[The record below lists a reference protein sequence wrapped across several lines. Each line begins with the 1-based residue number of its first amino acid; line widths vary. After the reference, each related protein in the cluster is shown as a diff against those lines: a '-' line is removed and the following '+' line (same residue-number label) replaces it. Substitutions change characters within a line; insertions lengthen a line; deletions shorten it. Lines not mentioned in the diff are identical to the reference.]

1 MNTDLLTT
9 IMIIFAICFL
19 LFIIFS
25 TINLKKEGFDQKFNQ
40 KSSNERTK
48 PSTNHSSS
56 TSNGVAGGAESY
68 AANIQAQVIKLQDSM
83 LLSKYR
89 SNYENVVIALD
100 DLVDHLMLNTTL
112 SINPTN
118 PQESLRELVDLNN
131 AKSALNH
138 VMKFID
144 SN

>member
-1 MNTDLLTT
+1 MNSDLLTT
-9 IMIIFAICFL
+9 TVIIFAICFL

-40 KSSNERTK
+40 KSANDKTK
-48 PSTNHSSS
+48 PSTNNSSS
-56 TSNGVAGGAESY
+56 NSNGIAGGAESY
-68 AANIQAQVIKLQDSM
+68 AANIQSQVIKLQDTI

-112 SINPTN
+112 TMNPTN

-131 AKSALNH
+131 AKTALNH

>member
-1 MNTDLLTT
+1 MNSDLLTT
-9 IMIIFAICFL
+9 TVIIFAICFL

-40 KSSNERTK
+40 KSATDKTK
-48 PSTNHSSS
+48 PSTNNS
-56 TSNGVAGGAESY
+56 TSNGIAGGAESY
-68 AANIQAQVIKLQDSM
+68 AANIQSQVIKLQDTI

-112 SINPTN
+112 TINPTN

>member
-1 MNTDLLTT
+1 MNSDLLTT
-9 IMIIFAICFL
+9 TVIIFAICFL

-40 KSSNERTK
+40 KSSNDKINT
-48 PSTNHSSS
+48 STNNSSS
-56 TSNGVAGGAESY
+56 TSNGIAGGAESY
-68 AANIQAQVIKLQDSM
+68 AANIQSQVIKLQDTI

-112 SINPTN
+112 TMNPTN

-131 AKSALNH
+131 AKTALNH

>member
-1 MNTDLLTT
+1 MNSDLLTT

-40 KSSNERTK
+40 KSSNERT
-48 PSTNHSSS
+48 NNSSS
-56 TSNGVAGGAESY
+56 NGIAGEAESY
-68 AANIQAQVIKLQDSM
+68 AANIQSQVIKLQDSM

>member
-1 MNTDLLTT
+1 MNSDLLTT
-9 IMIIFAICFL
+9 TVIIFAICFL

-25 TINLKKEGFDQKFNQ
+25 TINLKKEGFDQNFNQ
-40 KSSNERTK
+40 KSSSNNPK
-48 PSTNHSSS
+48 PSTNNSSS
-56 TSNGVAGGAESY
+56 NGMAGGAESY
-68 AANIQAQVIKLQDSM
+68 TANIQSQVIKLQDTI

-112 SINPTN
+112 SMNPTN
-118 PQESLRELVDLNN
+118 PQASLKELVDLNN
-131 AKSALNH
+131 AKSALNN

>member
-1 MNTDLLTT
+1 MNSDLLTT

-40 KSSNERTK
+40 KSSNDKTNT
-48 PSTNHSSS
+48 STNTSSS
-56 TSNGVAGGAESY
+56 NGIAGGAESY
-68 AANIQAQVIKLQDSM
+68 AANIQSQVIKLQDSM

>member
-1 MNTDLLTT
+1 MNSDLLTT
-9 IMIIFAICFL
+9 TVIIFAICFL

-40 KSSNERTK
+40 KSSNDKTN
-48 PSTNHSSS
+48 PSTNNSNS
-56 TSNGVAGGAESY
+56 TSNGIAGGAESY
-68 AANIQAQVIKLQDSM
+68 AANIQSQVIKLQDTI

-112 SINPTN
+112 TMNPTN

-131 AKSALNH
+131 AKTALNH